1 MVKVVV
7 SAIHR
12 IGDEEIHL
20 ELMAM
25 EAEQPRV
32 IEQPRSIDEVV
43 TDVSKVAEY
52 VTSVVTSALQK
63 TGQLSRPI
71 RPKMALFLTMEE
83 YGSLGRPQ
91 INEVFELIFGQGV
104 EGSERTEWVGPI
116 ICFRRHKD

>member
-7 SAIHR
+7 NAIHR

-32 IEQPRSIDEVV
+32 IDQPRSIDEVV

-83 YGSLGRPQ
+83 YDSMGRPQ
-91 INEVFELIFGQGV
+91 INEVFDLVFGEIL
-104 EGSERTEWVGPI
+104 EGSERTSWVGPVI
-116 ICFRRHKD
+116 SLRRGAK